1 MTTRVGG
8 EAGVR
13 EGGGAGVGVG
23 RARRGGRDVKGQLVG
38 DAVDGEESKVVKA
51 TAVALSEMF
60 VSEFSETSVT
70 PALEKGEEG
79 NNDEKA
85 EGTWLEVDLGGGGG
99 AGVGGGG
106 GVGAGVEGG
115 GGVRVGGGGKK
126 GVSCWADLLSNLLHV
141 LLSLILGDHP
151 FLKCKEGP

>member
-23 RARRGGRDVKGQLVG
+23 RARTGGRDVKGQLVG
-38 DAVDGEESKVVKA
+38 DAVDGEERKVVKA

-60 VSEFSETSVT
+60 VS
-70 PALEKGEEG
+70 
-79 NNDEKA
+79 
-85 EGTWLEVDLGGGGG
+85 EVDLGGGGG

-126 GVSCWADLLSNLLHV
+126 GVSCWVDLLSNLLHV

-151 FLKCKEGP
+151 FLKCKEGSWGGSRHNTKVVWVFV

>member
-23 RARRGGRDVKGQLVG
+23 RARTGGRDVKGQLVG
-38 DAVDGEESKVVKA
+38 DAVDGEERKVVKA

-60 VSEFSETSVT
+60 VS
-70 PALEKGEEG
+70 
-79 NNDEKA
+79 
-85 EGTWLEVDLGGGGG
+85 EVDLGGGGG

-126 GVSCWADLLSNLLHV
+126 GVSC
-141 LLSLILGDHP
+141 
-151 FLKCKEGP
+151 